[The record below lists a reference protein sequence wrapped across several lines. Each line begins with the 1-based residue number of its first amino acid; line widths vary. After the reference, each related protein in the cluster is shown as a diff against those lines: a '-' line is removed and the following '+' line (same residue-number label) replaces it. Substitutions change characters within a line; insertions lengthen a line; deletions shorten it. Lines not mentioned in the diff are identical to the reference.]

1 MIIDEHTYNIGFH
14 LNVLFYFI
22 LIQNQNWNRQVCYIR
37 VCLSRCVR
45 VSNEQLPHQL
55 ILPKA
60 FFLSTILSPMK
71 SIYNCHFRMLNW
83 KHRLISESLAGPAV
97 TRERDRRNEMRAESA
112 GRMSEVEA
120 CPVCRA
126 RLLPALSEPE
136 WLTMTSRYQLSW
148 SKMAAAAR
156 HISIP
161 PLAPHNICSLHPHT
175 DPSLRCR
182 RDVPRL
188 MMQIQAL
195 QKSLSCFTYPFIGPQ
210 KYFRLSPICNTLL
223 CRRHYVH
230 LMYLLVS
237 TVPSEMTKHQN

>member
-1 MIIDEHTYNIGFH
+1 MIIDEHTCNIGFH

-22 LIQNQNWNRQVCYIR
+22 LIRIKTETEKFAIWEFA
-37 VCLSRCVR
+37 SRCVC
-45 VSNEQLPHQL
+45 VSTKQLPHQL

-83 KHRLISESLAGPAV
+83 NIAWSPNLLLGPWHV
-97 TRERDRRNEMRAESA
+97 RETGEMRAESA

-126 RLLPALSEPE
+126 GLLPALSELE

-148 SKMAAAAR
+148 SKMAAAR

-161 PLAPHNICSLHPHT
+161 
-175 DPSLRCR
+175 
-182 RDVPRL
+182 
-188 MMQIQAL
+188 
-195 QKSLSCFTYPFIGPQ
+195 
-210 KYFRLSPICNTLL
+210 
-223 CRRHYVH
+223 
-230 LMYLLVS
+230 
-237 TVPSEMTKHQN
+237 E